1 MDVVADTTHAPMEAS
16 LRRLV
21 IHELHGHGWVQG
33 PAVAAPTLE
42 LHGPRAL
49 LAHWNVLSA

>member
-1 MDVVADTTHAPMEAS
+1 MDVVADAAHAPMEAS

-21 IHELHGHGWVQG
+21 IHELHSHGWIEG

-42 LHGPRAL
+42 LHRPRAL
-49 LAHWNVLSA
+49 LAHRNVLSA

>member
-1 MDVVADTTHAPMEAS
+1 MDVVADATNAPMEAS

-21 IHELHGHGWVQG
+21 VHELHGHGWVQG
-33 PAVAAPTLE
+33 PAVATSTLE

-49 LAHWNVLSA
+49 LAHRNVLPA

>member
-1 MDVVADTTHAPMEAS
+1 MDVVADAAHAPMEAS

-21 IHELHGHGWVQG
+21 IHELHSHGWIEG

-42 LHGPRAL
+42 LHRPRTL
-49 LAHWNVLSA
+49 LTHRDVLSA